1 MQRKVKAEYLIFLY
15 FFSSG
20 FAALLY
26 QVVWL
31 KYLNLLFG
39 STTHATAAV
48 LSAFMFG
55 LAAGSWFSVKFRSLF
70 RSPLRS
76 YGLFEIAVGVF
87 ALLFPFIYSGFMIP
101 FRLIFNSV
109 GPQTLWYNILTFLLA
124 FAVLLI
130 PTSLMGATLPL
141 LSQYVMQEGEDDKN
155 KSLISR
161 KIGYLYAVNTIGAV
175 AGIIFSA
182 FLFIPN
188 LGLHATISVGV
199 LINLSVGLLCYV
211 TGKEKLAFPGE
222 VKESRPGA
230 NRLLPLYA
238 VSGLLALSY
247 EVLWTRILVLHL
259 GSSVYAYAIMLAVFL
274 LGISCGSY
282 ASGKWL
288 CKRTSHL
295 EYSFGWIQ
303 AAWAFSILL
312 QILQFSFLNEVLYD
326 IATLFR
332 ELTITTHFI
341 ILFLGTLQLLFLPT
355 FLSGALFPVM
365 VTRLAQQSYPVPYAT
380 SLSYSVNTVGG
391 IFGSLLAGFVLI
403 PLFGTQNSLC
413 FLAFGNLALAAL
425 ALHPRTLLALP
436 SRKSLIAGVIL
447 ILFAVGAF
455 LIQKNVQILRTA
467 GPFKMQNNEKLVHLE
482 EDSAATISVEIRNHL
497 KEPYHSLSINGV
509 NVAGTSPNL
518 ISIQK
523 LQGHIPMII
532 HGTKGNTE
540 VLHIGFGSGGTAY
553 SVSLYPNTNITVVEL
568 SRAVVRNAHRYF
580 RSVNFGIVG
589 SGKLNVIFFDGR
601 SYLQNTQKNYD
612 VILSDSIH
620 PRYSGNGSLYT
631 KDYYQL
637 VYSRLNQGGVH
648 SQWIP
653 LYSLTLKN
661 LKEILKAFN
670 EVFPET
676 YVWYINSTINPYII
690 VTGTKGKSGIQ
701 ALEIQKAFQQE
712 RVAKDLQN
720 IGISNEYFLLDY
732 FLLGKNK
739 LQNFLADIEAHS
751 DDRLTVEYE
760 SSRIRS
766 RTTSW
771 WANFRA
777 LLEQREKVYP
787 YLSDSPTPVLSVYER
802 FYKSTASNL
811 LGQLLFL
818 ENKPKEAKL
827 QFQKAQETN
836 VDDRDPYEYTH
847 LQF

>member
-1 MQRKVKAEYLIFLY
+1 MQKKANSEYLIFLY

-39 STTHATAAV
+39 STTYATAAV

-76 YGLFEIAVGVF
+76 YGMFEIAVGVF
-87 ALLFPFIYSGFMIP
+87 AILFPFIYSGFMTP
-101 FRLIFNSV
+101 FRMIFNAV
-109 GPQTLWYNILTFLLA
+109 GPQTLWYNILTFFLA
-124 FAVLLI
+124 FVVLLI

-141 LSQYVMQEGEDDKN
+141 LSQYVMQDREDDESR
-155 KSLISR
+155 SLISR

-175 AGIIFSA
+175 AGIVFSA
-182 FLFIPN
+182 FVFIPN
-188 LGLHATISVGV
+188 LGLQATISVGV
-199 LINLSVGLLCYV
+199 LINLCVGLLCYI
-211 TGKEKLAFPGE
+211 TGKTPGPVSAE
-222 VKESRPGA
+222 VEVARSGI
-230 NRLLPLYA
+230 NRLLTLYG

-259 GSSVYAYAIMLAVFL
+259 GSSVYAYAIMLSVFL
-274 LGISCGSY
+274 LGITCGSY

-288 CKRTSHL
+288 CKRTSDL
-295 EYSFGWIQ
+295 EQCFGWIQ
-303 AAWAFSILL
+303 GAWGLSILL
-312 QILQFSFLNEVLYD
+312 QILQFSFLSDVLYN
-326 IATLFR
+326 IAILFR
-332 ELTITTHFI
+332 NLTTTTHFI
-341 ILFLGTLQLLFLPT
+341 ILFLGALQLLFLPT
-355 FLSGALFPVM
+355 FLSGALFPIV
-365 VTRLAQQSYPVPYAT
+365 VTRLSQQGYSVRSAT
-380 SLSYSVNTVGG
+380 SLSYSANTVGG

-403 PLFGTQNSLC
+403 PIIGTQNALC
-413 FLAFGNLALAAL
+413 VLAFGNLLLAAL
-425 ALHPRTLLALP
+425 ALRSKQSIRLSA
-436 SRKSLIAGVIL
+436 KSLIALSAV
-447 ILFAVGAF
+447 ILFAIGAF
-455 LIQKNVQILRTA
+455 LIQKNVQIMKNA
-467 GPFKMQNNEKLVHLE
+467 GIFQMQNNEKLVHLE
-482 EDSAATISVEIRNHL
+482 EDSAATISVEIRNYM
-497 KEPYHSLSINGV
+497 KQPYHSLSINGV

-523 LQGHIPMII
+523 LQGHIPMIL
-532 HGTKGNTE
+532 HQAKEKTK

-553 SVSLYPNTNITVVEL
+553 SVSLYPNTKITVVEL
-568 SRAVVRNAHRYF
+568 SRAVVRNADRYF
-580 RSVNFGIVG
+580 QSVNHGIVG
-589 SGKLNVIFFDGR
+589 SGKLNIIFFDGR
-601 SYLQNTQKNYD
+601 SYLQNTKENYD
-612 VILSDSIH
+612 AILSDSIH

-661 LKEILKAFN
+661 LKEILRAFN
-670 EVFPET
+670 DVFPET

-701 ALEIQKAFQQE
+701 GIQVQKVFQQAQI
-712 RVAKDLQN
+712 AKDLES
-720 IGISNEYFLLDY
+720 IGISNEYLLLDY

-739 LQNFLADIEAHS
+739 LQNFLADVEPHI
-751 DDRLTVEYE
+751 DDRMTVEYE

-766 RTTSW
+766 RTISW
-771 WANFRA
+771 WTNFRA
-777 LLEQREKVYP
+777 LLEQREKIYP
-787 YLSDSPTPVLSVYER
+787 YLADSPSAVLPLYER
-802 FYKSTASNL
+802 FYESTASNL

-818 ENKPKEAKL
+818 QRKPKEAKL
-827 QFQKAQETN
+827 QFQKAHQTN
-836 VDDRDPYEYTH
+836 AEDLDPYEYSH